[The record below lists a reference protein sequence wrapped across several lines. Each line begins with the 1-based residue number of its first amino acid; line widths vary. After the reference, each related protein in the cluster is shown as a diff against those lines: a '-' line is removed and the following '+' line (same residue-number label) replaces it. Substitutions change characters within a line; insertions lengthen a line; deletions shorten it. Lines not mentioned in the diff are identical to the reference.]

1 MIKKII
7 NNLINPILFYADKSG
22 NAVFRNFCCFKNTGN
37 LYKLD
42 LTKPEVGKIL
52 EYRFDLNKYLRRASV
67 LITIFVYLIFI
78 HMKLSLWSFIFCET
92 LWIILVA
99 TCRAICSYLYSK
111 YLVANFGPY
120 ELTEFQ
126 PHISNAKWKEY
137 SVNYYSKV
145 LAIGLLLILFIAPAF
160 ILEYSMKINLAAKNK
175 NYKTAITIS
184 KVYLALYPKIE
195 SIYDMR
201 AYAKYVIRDYE
212 GALQDYKTVL
222 ELSGKKFKQIDYV
235 RLANLLLLEKKLN
248 NAEIAVDTFNDYA
261 TRKKMSILDESQI
274 LWIKSI
280 FRVENNI
287 PETILQ
293 DYDDLLASLDS
304 KDTRNYFYI
313 MCDKAY
319 ILYLIGEY
327 DSAIEIYNIIIP
339 YAEQNRKELEKE
351 LKSLYAE
358 RAYSKEKIGDVLGAD
373 ADFMKSEINT
383 LELDKYQPS
392 YNPQEFLKGY

>member
-1 MIKKII
+1 MINKII

-52 EYRFDLNKYLRRASV
+52 EYRFDLNKYLRRAYI
-67 LITIFVYLIFI
+67 LITIIVYLIFI
-78 HMKLSLWSFIFCET
+78 HLKLSLWSFLVCEF
-92 LWIILVA
+92 LWIILAASSKAV
-99 TCRAICSYLYSK
+99 CSYFYSK
-111 YLVANFGPY
+111 YLVEKFGPY

-126 PHISNAKWKEY
+126 PHISNEKWKEY
-137 SVNYYSKV
+137 SVNFYSKV
-145 LAIGLLLILFIAPAF
+145 LAIGLLLIVFFSPAF
-160 ILEYSMKINLAAKNK
+160 LLEYSMKLNLTAKKK
-175 NYKTAITIS
+175 NYKSAINIS
-184 KVYLALYPKIE
+184 KVYLALYPKVE

-222 ELSGKKFKQIDYV
+222 DISGKKFKQIDYV

-248 NAEIAVDTFNDYA
+248 NPESAVDTFNDYA
-261 TRKKMSILDESQI
+261 TRKKMSILDQSQI

-280 FRVENNI
+280 FRIENNI

-319 ILYLIGEY
+319 ILYLMGEY

-373 ADFMKSEINT
+373 TDFMKSEIST

-392 YNPQEFLKGY
+392 YNPQEFLRGY